1 VIFKREK
8 NLEPRVKKYFLIIN
22 FLKGELKMK
31 RREALVTLSC
41 MALIGPNLFSK
52 ERRSNPMKKEIKSAN
67 APKAIGPYSQAIA
80 ANGFVFTSGQIP
92 IDPSSGKLS
101 TGSIEEQ
108 TRLVLSNLK
117 AVLEAAGSSL
127 DKTVK
132 CTVFLQD
139 MNDYS
144 EMNAVYGE
152 FFKAP
157 YPARAAV
164 QVARLPKDV
173 KVEIEAIAVI

>member
-1 VIFKREK
+1 
-8 NLEPRVKKYFLIIN
+8 
-22 FLKGELKMK
+22 
-31 RREALVTLSC
+31 
-41 MALIGPNLFSK
+41 
-52 ERRSNPMKKEIKSAN
+52 MKKEIKSAN

-80 ANGFVFTSGQIP
+80 ANGFVFASGQLA
-92 IDPSSGKLS
+92 IDPSSGELN

-117 AVLEAAGSSL
+117 AVLEAAGSSF

-139 MNDYS
+139 LNDYS
-144 EMNAVYGE
+144 GMNAVYGE